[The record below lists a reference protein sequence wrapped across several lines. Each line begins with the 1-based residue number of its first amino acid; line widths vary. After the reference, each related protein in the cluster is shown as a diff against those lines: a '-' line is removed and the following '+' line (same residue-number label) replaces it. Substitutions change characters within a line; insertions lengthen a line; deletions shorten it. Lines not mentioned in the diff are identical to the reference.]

1 MSDNKNYY
9 KKNKRKLLDRQKRRN
24 IRRKGDI
31 KAYMEKYYRDNRSE
45 LLKKQKT
52 YYSKRT
58 NYYRDYMKNYHKKRT
73 E

>member
-1 MSDNKNYY
+1 
-9 KKNKRKLLDRQKRRN
+9 
-24 IRRKGDI
+24 
-31 KAYMEKYYRDNRSE
+31 MEKYYKDNRSE

-58 NYYRDYMKNYHKKRT
+58 GYYRDYMKNYHKKRT